1 MAREQTKLKKIKV
14 SDQSILPQLGK
25 VPLFRFLSKTAV
37 ERLYKASDVVECEA
51 GQRII
56 HEGEVETDVFVVL
69 ESSVAVIVN
78 QQDKDSYVS
87 TLGPGQVV
95 GEAALF
101 TTMSRTASVET
112 QGPVRM
118 LRFDRESFVQALLED
133 PNDGMRVLYMLV
145 HDLLRKLREVNL
157 ELAFERRLDSSQ
169 DDVDSLIDSLVP
181 QLPRE

>member
-1 MAREQTKLKKIKV
+1 
-14 SDQSILPQLGK
+14 
-25 VPLFRFLSKTAV
+25 
-37 ERLYKASDVVECEA
+37 
-51 GQRII
+51 
-56 HEGEVETDVFVVL
+56 
-69 ESSVAVIVN
+69 
-78 QQDKDSYVS
+78 
-87 TLGPGQVV
+87 
-95 GEAALF
+95 
-101 TTMSRTASVET
+101 
-112 QGPVRM
+112 M